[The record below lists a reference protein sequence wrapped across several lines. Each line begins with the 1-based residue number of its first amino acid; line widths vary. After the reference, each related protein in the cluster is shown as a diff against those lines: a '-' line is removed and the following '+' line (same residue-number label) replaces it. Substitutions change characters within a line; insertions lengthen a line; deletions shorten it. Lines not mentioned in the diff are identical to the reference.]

1 MPGRPDP
8 VLYTHAGRLYTL
20 TARQKHLP
28 HGSAVSVAHGPISA
42 GGSPVTVWE
51 GDAAAFTA
59 EVLYHCDSGL
69 TVIKTTDPRHHTH
82 RHPGYTET
90 VETSRLTPA

>member
-1 MPGRPDP
+1 MPDP
-8 VLYTHAGRLYTL
+8 VLYAHAGHTYTL
-20 TARQKHLP
+20 TAKQKQLP

-42 GGSPVTVWE
+42 GEHTAWE
-51 GDAAAFTA
+51 GEDAAFGA

-69 TVIKTTDPRHHTH
+69 TVIKTTDPRRHTR